1 MADLFSLSAETGSGM
16 NTSKLEQDG
25 GNIVEYGTNL
35 QQLLADF
42 DEVITN
48 LTSKG
53 MTGYMSTQALST
65 YGKVKDSLDDY
76 AKSLVQTGNAVLA
89 SVEDTKS
96 TSTQTGDSL
105 QVV

>member
-1 MADLFSLSAETGSGM
+1 MSDLFSLTAETGSGM
-16 NTSKLEQDG
+16 NTSKVESDG
-25 GNIVEYGTNL
+25 NNIVEYGTNL

-42 DEVITN
+42 DSVVKK

-53 MTGYMSTQALST
+53 MTGYMSEQALAG
-65 YGKVKDSLDDY
+65 YGKVKDSLDEY
-76 AKSLVQTGNAVLA
+76 AKALVNTGNAVLE

-96 TSTQTGDSL
+96 TSTKTGDAL